1 MYPFHVE
8 LFALIRAVFW
18 FVFMDSWLLG
28 PHVNLSPWLDAEAEE
43 KQDTGMGG
51 GGHLGSRV
59 MSNPAELRLL
69 VQMQKQLWAPHTT
82 GRLAL
87 GSWGDH
93 ISVTKGIC
101 ALLSSFD
108 GTLFFQI
115 LLPKEAIL
123 EQIYIQAGNPSYP
136 RLDFTL
142 DGFRVHMH
150 QQHPTPASP
159 GMGVWELNDSQFTA
173 ISVSCKPSPVLLP
186 QTLSSPSGS
195 S

>member
-1 MYPFHVE
+1 MPVYPFHME

-28 PHVNLSPWLDAEAEE
+28 PHVNLSPWLYAEAEE

-51 GGHLGSRV
+51 ALGEQV
-59 MSNPAELRLL
+59 MSNPAEQRLL
-69 VQMQKQLWAPHTT
+69 AQMQKQLWAPHTT

-93 ISVTKGIC
+93 ISVTKESV
-101 ALLSSFD
+101 LSSFD

-136 RLDFTL
+136 RSDCTL
-142 DGFRVHMH
+142 NGLRVHMH
-150 QQHPTPASP
+150 QQHPTPVSP
-159 GMGVWELNDSQFTA
+159 GMGVWDLNDSQFTT
-173 ISVSCKPSPVLLP
+173 ISVACKPSPVLLP

>member
-1 MYPFHVE
+1 ME

-93 ISVTKGIC
+93 ISVTKESVLC
-101 ALLSSFD
+101 SVLLTGLCSSRSYSQRKPFWNKY
-108 GTLFFQI
+108 TYRQ
-115 LLPKEAIL
+115 A
-123 EQIYIQAGNPSYP
+123 IQA
-136 RLDFTL
+136 TL
-142 DGFRVHMH
+142 DWTSLWMV
-150 QQHPTPASP
+150 
-159 GMGVWELNDSQFTA
+159 
-173 ISVSCKPSPVLLP
+173 
-186 QTLSSPSGS
+186 SGS
-195 S
+195 ICISSTPHLPLQAWGFGN